1 MFRLGSRHTPPCTT
15 SQHDFCLLR
24 TKLRCRH
31 ACDSKSC
38 PRVASKIRSE
48 SAGSCSQSEYKTGN
62 PFNYPWSRRWGMCL
76 SVKKKG
82 LDGRT
87 MFQRESLASMCP
99 SVVLAIILL
108 LPCLYDLLSYFSV
121 ALPYSIF
128 FYFQPSSVWGSAHL
142 PWPSSLFLFSHAHC
156 LTICVTAFLL

>member
-31 ACDSKSC
+31 PCDSKSC

-76 SVKKKG
+76 SVKKEG
-82 LDGRT
+82 LTEEPCSSGRAWPQCALQLCLPLSCFFPVCMT
-87 MFQRESLASMCP
+87 FFRIL
-99 SVVLAIILL
+99 VL
-108 LPCLYDLLSYFSV
+108 PF
-121 ALPYSIF
+121 P
-128 FYFQPSSVWGSAHL
+128 
-142 PWPSSLFLFSHAHC
+142 
-156 LTICVTAFLL
+156 TAFSFISNLPLSEVQPIFRGLPRPFFSRTLTV